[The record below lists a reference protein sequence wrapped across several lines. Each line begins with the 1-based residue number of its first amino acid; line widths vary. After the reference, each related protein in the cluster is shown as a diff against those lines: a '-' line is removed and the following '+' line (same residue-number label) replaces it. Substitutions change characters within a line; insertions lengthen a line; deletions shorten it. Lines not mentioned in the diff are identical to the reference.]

1 MKLMRMR
8 TPRVFGGFGLSRW
21 NGLEEEIDRLFNAP
35 FAAFAGSP
43 EVAEGWTPALDL
55 VEDKESFVAT
65 VELPG
70 LKKDGIEVSFEEG
83 VLTISGER
91 KVEERKVEER
101 KEIDGVHRTERVF
114 GTFSR
119 SVRLLKPVNEA
130 KVKAAYKDGILTV
143 SLPIAEIAKPKQIEV
158 KVN

>member
-8 TPRVFGGFGLSRW
+8 TPRGFGGFGLSRW
-21 NGLEEEIDRLFNAP
+21 SGLEEEIDRLFNAP

-91 KVEERKVEER
+91 KVEERKET
-101 KEIDGVHRTERVF
+101 DGVHRTERVF

-119 SVRLLKPVNEA
+119 SVRLPKPVNEA

-143 SLPIAEIAKPKQIEV
+143 SLPIAEVAKPKQIEV

>member
-8 TPRVFGGFGLSRW
+8 KPQGFGGFGLSRW
-21 NGLEEEIDRLFNAP
+21 NGLEEEIDRLLNAP
-35 FAAFAGSP
+35 FAAFAGTP
-43 EVAEGWTPALDL
+43 EFASGWTPALDL
-55 VEDKESFVAT
+55 VEDKDGFVTT

-70 LKKDGIEVSFEEG
+70 LKKDAIAVSIEEG
-83 VLTISGER
+83 VLTVSGER
-91 KVEERKVEER
+91 KAEER
-101 KEIDGVHRTERVF
+101 KETDGALRTERVF

-119 SVRLLKPVNEA
+119 SVRLPRPVDEA

-143 SLPIAEIAKPKQIEV
+143 TLPIAEVAKPKQIEV

>member
-1 MKLMRMR
+1 MKLMRM
-8 TPRVFGGFGLSRW
+8 TKPEGFGGFGLSRW

-35 FAAFAGSP
+35 FAAFAGTP
-43 EVAEGWTPALDL
+43 EFTAGWTPALDL
-55 VEDKESFVAT
+55 VEDKNGFVAT

-70 LKKDGIEVSFEEG
+70 LNKDAIDVSFEDG
-83 VLTISGER
+83 VLTVSGER
-91 KVEERKVEER
+91 KAEER
-101 KEIDGVHRTERVF
+101 KETDGVHRTERVF

-119 SVRLLKPVNEA
+119 SVRLPKPVDEA

-143 SLPIAEIAKPKQIEV
+143 TLPIAEVAKPKQIEV

>member
-1 MKLMRMR
+1 MR
-8 TPRVFGGFGLSRW
+8 TPRGFGGVGLSRW

-91 KVEERKVEER
+91 KVEERK
-101 KEIDGVHRTERVF
+101 EIDGVHRTERVF

-119 SVRLLKPVNEA
+119 SVRLPKPVNEA

>member
-8 TPRVFGGFGLSRW
+8 TPRGFGGFGLSRW

-91 KVEERKVEER
+91 KVEERK
-101 KEIDGVHRTERVF
+101 EIDGVHRTERVF

-119 SVRLLKPVNEA
+119 SVRLPKPVNEA

>member
-1 MKLMRMR
+1 
-8 TPRVFGGFGLSRW
+8 LSRW

-91 KVEERKVEER
+91 KVEERK
-101 KEIDGVHRTERVF
+101 EIDGVHRTERVF

-119 SVRLLKPVNEA
+119 SVRLPKPVNEA